1 MFRFLVSHFCL
12 QEIFQLHSYI
22 PVFIVCPHLCPLP
35 PRESVYEAIWLVS
48 ESHSAG
54 GSNPSYQQLTLCTKE
69 KKLFH
74 CCFFPFHLMKTT
86 KFSHFLGKL
95 GIDDKLT
102 QKQVKLFFSPQT
114 SLSSFKTTI
123 SMPFVLTAEII
134 RKSDRIQWQCPV
146 STESLKCVLRIC
158 RDHSGFLPHI

>member
-12 QEIFQLHSYI
+12 QEIFQLHSYTL
-22 PVFIVCPHLCPLP
+22 VFIVCPHLCPLP

-102 QKQVKLFFSPQT
+102 QKQVKLFFPPKLLYPVLKLQ
-114 SLSSFKTTI
+114 SLCLLYWQQKSLGKVIESSGN
-123 SMPFVLTAEII
+123 A
-134 RKSDRIQWQCPV
+134 QWAQ
-146 STESLKCVLRIC
+146 SLLSV
-158 RDHSGFLPHI
+158 F